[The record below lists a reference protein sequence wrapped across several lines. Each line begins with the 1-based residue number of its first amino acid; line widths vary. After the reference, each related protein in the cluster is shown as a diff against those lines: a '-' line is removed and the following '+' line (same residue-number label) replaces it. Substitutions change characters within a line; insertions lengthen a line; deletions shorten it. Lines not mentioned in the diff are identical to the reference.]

1 MEEIYEQL
9 NYNLIEL
16 DLVLI
21 KNVYNFFLY
30 EYVDFLVLLIKLMI
44 KYLLVLIEIG
54 VVRVFNFL
62 YFLNKSQKLF

>member
-1 MEEIYEQL
+1 M
-9 NYNLIEL
+9 
-16 DLVLI
+16 LI

-62 YFLNKSQKLF
+62 YFLNKS